1 MAILACFVTYL
12 LLAAC
17 VTAESL
23 ADVAGSSNTH
33 YFVTQ
38 KNIWGDLGVR
48 LYSLIG
54 SQSVIAAVERV
65 VRFTAL
71 FGPLFIWLATFTA
84 VYFRVT
90 GARFVRPGA
99 RVRILLSSS
108 FT

>member
-48 LYSLIG
+48 L
-54 SQSVIAAVERV
+54 
-65 VRFTAL
+65 
-71 FGPLFIWLATFTA
+71 
-84 VYFRVT
+84 
-90 GARFVRPGA
+90 
-99 RVRILLSSS
+99 
-108 FT
+108 

>member
-23 ADVAGSSNTH
+23 ADVAGSSNTY

-54 SQSVIAAVERV
+54 SQSVIAAV